1 MGETDEQTK
10 VLVLVELCS
19 RERNNHLK
27 KKKKPK
33 ITLLK
38 CDLYYGEK
46 EK

>member
-27 KKKKPK
+27 KKTPK